1 MRIVYISFEYPPD
14 NANGGIATYTYQISN
29 AMANI
34 GNHEV
39 HVVCGSPSRN
49 IVEKRGNL
57 TIHRLQYRSSNDFKP
72 LLALKLLDIHNS
84 GKIDIIESPDYRSDG
99 LIAKTNLPD
108 VPLVVRL
115 HGPLTF
121 IYDYTRSSY
130 KFSINSSMRDI
141 IKHISYLYRRYLKK
155 DYFKGFFFDEYQ
167 LIRMAN
173 CLHSP
178 SNNLRNLVL
187 SRWGINSKH
196 VRYIPN
202 IFVPNNNF
210 LNVKAASTSSGRLD
224 SIAFLGRLESFKGV
238 LVFIDLIPILLKTY
252 PWLQF
257 YFIGRPSILVNGES
271 SDEYLLRKLSKY
283 RSAINFSQPDY
294 REIPIELSKA
304 QIVVLPS
311 TWESFGYVCLE
322 AMSAGR
328 PVIGSKHGGMAEII
342 QDYKNGIIIN
352 PFLVDTIINAIKYF
366 IDNPSEILRMGEDA
380 RQTVLNRYSANVIC
394 PIVESEY
401 RSLIE

>member
-1 MRIVYISFEYPPD
+1 M
-14 NANGGIATYTYQISN
+14 N
-29 AMANI
+29 
-34 GNHEV
+34 
-39 HVVCGSPSRN
+39 
-49 IVEKRGNL
+49 
-57 TIHRLQYRSSNDFKP
+57 
-72 LLALKLLDIHNS
+72 
-84 GKIDIIESPDYRSDG
+84 
-99 LIAKTNLPD
+99 
-108 VPLVVRL
+108 
-115 HGPLTF
+115 
-121 IYDYTRSSY
+121 
-130 KFSINSSMRDI
+130 
-141 IKHISYLYRRYLKK
+141 
-155 DYFKGFFFDEYQ
+155 
-167 LIRMAN
+167 
-173 CLHSP
+173 
-178 SNNLRNLVL
+178 
-187 SRWGINSKH
+187 
-196 VRYIPN
+196 N